1 MNFKEKLEN
10 KKILVT
16 GGAGFIGSNLVEKLL
31 ELGTIVTVLDNFS
44 TGYKHNIEPFFNN
57 KNFTLIEGDIRDLET
72 CKKACKYQDY
82 ILHEAALGSV
92 PRSINDPITSNE
104 VNVNG
109 FLNILISAKDAGVKR
124 LIYATSSS
132 TYGDSKSIP
141 KIENIIGNPLSP
153 YAITKYV
160 NELYADIFKKIYNFD
175 TIGLRYFNV
184 FGRKQDPN
192 GAYAAVIP
200 KFVIQLLNHQS
211 PTINGDGSYSRDFT
225 YIDNVIQMNLLALT
239 IDKEEA
245 LNQIYNT
252 AVGDRTTIKDMAEL
266 LKKYL
271 SVYDPEISQIEIQ
284 YGPNRQGDVPHSL
297 ASIDKAQ
304 KNLGYQPSH
313 IFSKGLK
320 EAVDWYWKNL
330 K

>member
-1 MNFKEKLEN
+1 M
-10 KKILVT
+10 
-16 GGAGFIGSNLVEKLL
+16 

-82 ILHEAALGSV
+82 VLHEAALGSV

-124 LIYATSSS
+124 LIYAASSS

-141 KIENIIGNPLSP
+141 KVENIIGNPLSP

-239 IDKEEA
+239 TDKEEA

-284 YGPNRQGDVPHSL
+284 YGPSRQGDVPHSL